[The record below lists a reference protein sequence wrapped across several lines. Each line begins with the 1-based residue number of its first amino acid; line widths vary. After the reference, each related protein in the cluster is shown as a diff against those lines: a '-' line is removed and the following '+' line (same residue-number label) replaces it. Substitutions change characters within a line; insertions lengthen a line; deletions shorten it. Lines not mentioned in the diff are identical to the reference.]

1 MVRIPARVELEKS
14 GDGQQVMRGTHHGS
28 GLALTFADQF
38 AVAVFGH
45 PIRAREMRIMD
56 GAAAVGIALWIE
68 AKENLHSF
76 APIGAIT
83 LGIEQAHVEF
93 HVLAII
99 GCQRLAGRRFVE
111 ICLCRAA
118 HHSLTF
124 G

>member
-1 MVRIPARVELEKS
+1 
-14 GDGQQVMRGTHHGS
+14 MRGTHHAS
-28 GLALTFADQF
+28 GIALAFADQL

-45 PIRAREMRIMD
+45 PVRAGEVSVMD
-56 GAAAVGIALWIE
+56 GPAMLGVMFGIE

-93 HVLAII
+93 HMLAII
-99 GCQRLAGRRFVE
+99 GRQRLAGRWLVE
-111 ICLCRAA
+111 ESLCRAS